1 MFSNYISQE
10 IVSRSLTAT
19 ISDHLPQFFIAH
31 HIFSNVP
38 NRTTNIF
45 ERDWLRFNHKEF
57 ILDYFLA
64 GWPQTLK
71 LQNNNVDASYKN
83 FFDSINNILDKYPPF
98 QKITKYKLKFKTK
111 PWITTVLQK
120 CISSKINI
128 LKNYIKKKD
137 ISQKK

>member
-10 IVSRSLTAT
+10 IVSDSLTTT

-31 HIFSNVP
+31 HIFLNVP

-45 ERDWLRFNHKEF
+45 ERHWSRFNHKEF
-57 ILDYFLA
+57 ILDYFLVD
-64 GWPQTLK
+64 WPHTLK
-71 LQNNNVDASYKN
+71 LQNNSIDASFKN
-83 FFDSINNILDKYPPF
+83 FFDSINNILDKHAPF

-111 PWITTVLQK
+111 PKITTVLQK
-120 CISSKINI
+120 SISSKVNI